1 MIFVGVVI
9 LLLVMMVLGVRAGRP
24 LSDSQREAHSSPA
37 LRYADDAM
45 NLDLMNPYRDQ

>member
-1 MIFVGVVI
+1 MIFAGVVI
-9 LLLVMMVLGVRAGRP
+9 LLLVMMILGVMAGRP
-24 LSDSQREAHSSPA
+24 LSGSQNEAASSPA